1 MMEISINEE
10 IHEIKDQVHVIDKNV
25 TKLTILVETLIEES
39 KEQKEK
45 ISRLQRFKNKMV
57 GIFLST
63 NTLMILIIPVLIA
76 LL

>member
-1 MMEISINEE
+1 MEISINEE